1 MRLGPIL
8 GFRGATADQWRVSIL
23 LTGDAGAPAAPTVAV
38 DVGTVGMAVGL
49 GDVDGSRAWRVEL
62 ILPRGR
68 VCTYSVEGR
77 SFAIA
82 VPAPGAPPRV
92 AYASCNG
99 FSSKKLAES
108 TRDPFGRWRELVA
121 QHARQPFALLLMGGD
136 QVYADQV
143 FDLPVLDNWS
153 ERTRAQKLRLQ
164 WTGARQAAV
173 ARFYQR
179 LYLTR
184 WAQPE
189 MAAVFATIP
198 TLMMWDD
205 HDIFDGW
212 GSYDEELQRC
222 PVYQGI
228 YGEARAA
235 FRLFQMQSAPGERVP
250 GALSSDDFSW
260 GYQID
265 GIAVLAPD
273 LRSNR
278 TQDQV
283 ASPAAWNAVYAWLDQ
298 LRGLKH
304 LLLLSSIPVVYP
316 SFKAVEAVL
325 GWMPG
330 EQELEDDLR
339 DHWRTASHQGE
350 RLRLIHRLLAFSRT
364 RSTRVTILSGDVHVG
379 ACGVLES
386 TRGDNPGVI
395 NQLVST
401 GVVHPPPQALVAFLL
416 DKLLAGFVD
425 EVDRGITARML
436 PFPGTNRKLR
446 PARNWLSLTGDDQAR
461 LWGEWWFEGD
471 RSPTGKVIHP
481 L

>member
-8 GFRGATADQWRVSIL
+8 GFRGATADQWRISIL
-23 LTGDAGAPAAPTVAV
+23 VIADANVTAAPAVTVDA
-38 DVGTVGMAVGL
+38 GTVGMAIGL
-49 GDVDGSRAWRVEL
+49 GEVDGSRAWRLDLV
-62 ILPRGR
+62 LPRGR
-68 VCTYSVEGR
+68 VCTYQVEGR
-77 SFAIA
+77 SYAIT
-82 VPAPGAPPRV
+82 VPASGAPPRV
-92 AYASCNG
+92 AYVSCNG

-108 TRDPFGRWRELVA
+108 TKDPFGRWRDLTA
-121 QHARQPFALLLMGGD
+121 QHARQPFGLLLMGGD

-143 FDLPVLDNWS
+143 FDLPVLDGWS
-153 ERTRAQKLRLQ
+153 ERKRADKLRLQ
-164 WTGARQAAV
+164 WTATRQAATD
-173 ARFYQR
+173 RFYQR
-179 LYLTR
+179 LYLSR

-189 MAAVFATIP
+189 MAAAFATIP

-222 PVYQGI
+222 PVYLGI
-228 YGEARAA
+228 FGAARAA
-235 FRLFQMQSAPGERVP
+235 FRLFQMQCGPTERVP
-250 GALSSDDFSW
+250 GALSADDFSW
-260 GYQID
+260 CYDID
-265 GIAVLAPD
+265 DVTVLAPD

-283 ASPAAWNAVYAWLDQ
+283 ASPAAWNAAYARLDQ
-298 LRGLKH
+298 LRSAKH

-364 RSTRVTILSGDVHVG
+364 TKTRVTILSGDVHVG

-386 TRGDNPGVI
+386 TRSDNPGVI

-416 DKLLAGFVD
+416 DKLLAGYVD

-446 PARNWLSLTGDDQAR
+446 PSRNWLSLTGDDQSR
-461 LWGEWWFEGD
+461 LWAEWWFEGD
-471 RSPTGKVIHP
+471 RGATGKVIHP